1 MPLGNGTVGLIG
13 VFWRLRPAR
22 LLLCKGN
29 NSTGSLVK
37 HPHDYNKRRSFLF
50 FLVQRQGR
58 LAPSG
63 PVQTHRSNVAT
74 YTSGSGVRSPQG
86 PIRQNL
92 GARPPAPPP
101 DGPQP
106 PAPPLDV
113 TGEFFICQYR
123 LFFTK
128 RKQKNCEIYR
138 IVFPRRDSRYLSSNV
153 DSMRDT
159 PRRPFRILYSQ
170 SCQHWFINSI
180 VSPMTMYE

>member
-1 MPLGNGTVGLIG
+1 M
-13 VFWRLRPAR
+13 
-22 LLLCKGN
+22 
-29 NSTGSLVK
+29 
-37 HPHDYNKRRSFLF
+37 
-50 FLVQRQGR
+50 QRQGR

-113 TGEFFICQYR
+113 TGEFFICQSR

-128 RKQKNCEIYR
+128 ENKKIVRYIELFFPVVIHDIYHPMLIQCVTLLDVPFESC
-138 IVFPRRDSRYLSSNV
+138 IVRAVSIGLLIQLFRLWPCTN
-153 DSMRDT
+153 
-159 PRRPFRILYSQ
+159 RPIHHRVLILLTAPD
-170 SCQHWFINSI
+170 FNI
-180 VSPMTMYE
+180 